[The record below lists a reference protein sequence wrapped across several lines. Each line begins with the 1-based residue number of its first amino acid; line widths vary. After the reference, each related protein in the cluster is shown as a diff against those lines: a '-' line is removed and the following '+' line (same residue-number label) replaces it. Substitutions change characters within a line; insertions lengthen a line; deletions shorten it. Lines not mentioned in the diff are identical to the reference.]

1 MRKVFYPRLAVSG
14 IFKNRKIYLPYLFT
28 CMGMVMMYYIIQ
40 FLTQSESVAS
50 MRGGSEMQMILGFG
64 TGIIAVFALI
74 FLFYTNS
81 FLIRRRKKEF
91 GLYNILGMGKWNL
104 FRVLFWESIF
114 AAGAS
119 LAAGL
124 FCGILFSKIA
134 ELCMAKIL
142 GAETSYVFSVEWGVA
157 LRTALLFLAIFGLIL
172 LNSVRQIYMAKPIEL
187 MHSESY
193 GEKPPKANWLGAVVG
208 AVLLG
213 IAYYLAVV
221 IKDPLSAM
229 LWFFVAVILVILGTY
244 LLFIAGSVVFCR
256 LLQKRKG
263 YYYKTNHFV
272 SVSSMVFRM
281 KRNGAGLASICILST
296 MVLVMISSTAC
307 LFLGSESSIKNRY
320 PREIVLDTYSMEE
333 TYAGPVRDTAQ
344 KVLGEHGVLAENTLR
359 YRFLSVGGY
368 MKENQVI
375 FDIDELEEF
384 SMSGYQNVKQF
395 FFIPLSDYNQLM
407 GEEKTLTEGEVLI
420 YSGRSE
426 FPYDSLLIQGC
437 APMQIKEKVSE
448 FAENSISAMQVVSS
462 YYVFVP
468 DFETMTEVFDAQA
481 KIYQD
486 NSSYKHDYYGFDLAC
501 SDEEQ
506 AAIAHEIAQRIS
518 QLEMEDESF
527 PTVNVESRAVERGG
541 FYALYGGMFFLGI
554 LLGLVFLFAAVLIIY
569 YKQVSEGYEDQ
580 SRFGIMRKVGMTKRE
595 IRRSVNSQVLM
606 VFFLPLLMAGLHL
619 LFAFPIVARLL
630 LVFGLTDTLLLAEVA
645 AGCYILFALFYVLV
659 YRITSRAY
667 YHIVIF

>member
-1 MRKVFYPRLAVSG
+1 MRKMFYPKLAVSG
-14 IFKNRKIYLPYLFT
+14 IYKNRKIYLPYLFT
-28 CMGMVMMYYIIQ
+28 CIGMVMMYYIIQ
-40 FLTQSESVAS
+40 YLTRSESVAS

-104 FRVLFWESIF
+104 FRVLFWESMF
-114 AAGAS
+114 AAGVS
-119 LAAGL
+119 LVFGL

-142 GAETSYVFSVEWGVA
+142 EAEITYIFTVEWGVVFS
-157 LRTALLFLAIFGLIL
+157 TVLLFLVIFGLIL
-172 LNSVRQIYMAKPIEL
+172 LNSVRQIYIAKPIEL
-187 MHSESY
+187 MHSESF
-193 GEKPPKANWLGAVVG
+193 GEKPPKANWLGAVIG

-213 IAYYLAVV
+213 AAYYLAVV

-256 LLQKRKG
+256 LLQKRRG

-307 LFLGSESSIKNRY
+307 LFLGAESSWKNRY

-333 TYAGPVRDTAQ
+333 TYAESVRNAARQ
-344 KVLGEHGVLAENTLR
+344 VLGEHGMLAENILH

-368 MKENQVI
+368 VEENRVI
-375 FDIDELEEF
+375 FDIDELEGF

-395 FFIPLSDYNQLM
+395 FFLPVSDYNQLM
-407 GEEKTLTEGEVLI
+407 GEEKTLAEGEVLL

-426 FPYDSLLIQGC
+426 FPYDSLQIQGC
-437 APMQIKEKVSE
+437 APMQVKEKVSE
-448 FAENSISAMQVVSS
+448 FVENGTSAMQVVSS

-468 DFETMTEVFDAQA
+468 DFETIMKIFDVQA
-481 KIYQD
+481 EIYQD
-486 NSSYKHDYYGFDLAC
+486 NSSDLHDYYGFDLNC
-501 SDEEQ
+501 SNEEQ
-506 AAIAHEIAQRIS
+506 IVIANEIS
-518 QLEMEDESF
+518 QRLSQLQTEAGAF
-527 PTVNVESRAVERGG
+527 PEVSVESRAVERNG
-541 FYALYGGMFFLGI
+541 FYSLYGGMFFLGI
-554 LLGLVFLFAAVLIIY
+554 LLGLVFIFAAVLIIY
-569 YKQVSEGYEDQ
+569 YKQISEGYEDQ

-595 IRRSVNSQVLM
+595 IKRSVNSQVLM

-619 LFAFPIVARLL
+619 LFAFPIVTRLL
-630 LVFGLTDTLLLAEVA
+630 LIFGLSDTLLLAEVT